1 MRTHASRSV
10 IASAAKSKE
19 SATMRRLSRAG
30 SPWLCR
36 VARRMYSSAGWYVA
50 AVGGYQLSTRPI
62 PTSARANVL
71 SAASAWS

>member
-1 MRTHASRSV
+1 
-10 IASAAKSKE
+10 
-19 SATMRRLSRAG
+19 MRRLSRAG